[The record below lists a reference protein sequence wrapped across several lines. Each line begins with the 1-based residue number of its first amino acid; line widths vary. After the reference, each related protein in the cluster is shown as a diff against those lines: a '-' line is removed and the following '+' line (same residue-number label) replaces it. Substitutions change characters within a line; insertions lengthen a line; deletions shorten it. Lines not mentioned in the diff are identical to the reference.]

1 MENINNEEFAGRYK
15 KIWELKIKNRRE
27 F

>member
-15 KIWELKIKNRRE
+15 KIWEIKNKK
-27 F
+27 